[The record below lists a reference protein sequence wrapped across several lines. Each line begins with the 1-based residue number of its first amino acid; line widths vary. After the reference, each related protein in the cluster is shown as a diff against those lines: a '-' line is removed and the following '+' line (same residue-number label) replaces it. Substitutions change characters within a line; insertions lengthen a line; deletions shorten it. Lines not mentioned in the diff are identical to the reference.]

1 MLAATADELPVVES
15 VSTVGAS
22 GYWSCCCCCDHG
34 RWWGGRRLGTNVALL
49 KSVKASNFATDNRGT
64 WKALSSTRCRNFP
77 RLASLCAITLS
88 RSLRL
93 EIPWFEGAPKILMEM
108 SQQLVGQGTPSFQD
122 VFATISAGLL
132 STSIC
137 ILTLR
142 KQGAYDGAVVLVYC
156 GCSWHSNKHQLVFKE
171 II

>member
-1 MLAATADELPVVES
+1 MES

-93 EIPWFEGAPKILMEM
+93 EIHRKYHDLKERPRSSWKCL
-108 SQQLVGQGTPSFQD
+108 SSLSD
-122 VFATISAGLL
+122 RGLHL
-132 STSIC
+132 FKTS
-137 ILTLR
+137 LR
-142 KQGAYDGAVVLVYC
+142 RYP
-156 GCSWHSNKHQLVFKE
+156 LVFYPLAYAFSRSVNKVPTMALLFWY
-171 II
+171 IAGAHGIPININ